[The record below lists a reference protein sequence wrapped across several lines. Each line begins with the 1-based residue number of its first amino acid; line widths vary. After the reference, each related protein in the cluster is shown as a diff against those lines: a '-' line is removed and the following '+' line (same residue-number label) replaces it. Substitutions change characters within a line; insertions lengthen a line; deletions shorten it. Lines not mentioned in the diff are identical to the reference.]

1 MIFTFKEI
9 KKSLS
14 YLSAEWYHNNN
25 VILIIISLNMISN
38 DIDLAA
44 KLLKQGEIVAIPTE
58 TVYGLAANAY
68 NPEAVEK
75 IFIAKQR
82 PKNDPLIV
90 HIHNIM
96 QLEDMIGEI
105 PHNASVLFTN
115 FWPGPL
121 TILFKNSKKKVP
133 DIVNSG
139 SPYVAV
145 RLPKNELTL
154 RLLSKLDFPIA
165 APSANLFQKTSP
177 TTPQHVEKQ
186 FGDKIP
192 MILDGGECH
201 VGVESTIVGF
211 DEEDEKTINVF
222 RLGGITVENL
232 KSVMHGFNIVIKG
245 GNYNLPGNAK
255 LHYST
260 NKPLILGNIDELLL
274 EHTDKKIGVLSF
286 QKDYNAEFQFILS
299 ERGNLEEA
307 AQNLYKGMQI
317 LDAMP
322 VDIILTE
329 LVPDNH
335 IGRAINDRLIR
346 ASAK

>member
-1 MIFTFKEI
+1 M
-9 KKSLS
+9 KKNKKK
-14 YLSAEWYHNNN
+14 NNDKQKT
-25 VILIIISLNMISN
+25 ILILT
-38 DIDLAA
+38 
-44 KLLKQGEIVAIPTE
+44 IVALIIALVAGGTYAWWTWVSGNNTNVNI
-58 TVYGLAANAY
+58 TVKG
-68 NPEAVEK
+68 
-75 IFIAKQR
+75 
-82 PKNDPLIV
+82 
-90 HIHNIM
+90 M
-96 QLEDMIGEI
+96 
-105 PHNASVLFTN
+105 T
-115 FWPGPL
+115 
-121 TILFKNSKKKVP
+121 
-133 DIVNSG
+133 
-139 SPYVAV
+139 
-145 RLPKNELTL
+145 
-154 RLLSKLDFPIA
+154 
-165 APSANLFQKTSP
+165 
-177 TTPQHVEKQ
+177 
-186 FGDKIP
+186 
-192 MILDGGECH
+192 MILDGGECR

-232 KSVMHGFNIVIKG
+232 KSVMRGFNIVIKG

-274 EHTDKKIGVLSF
+274 EHKDKKIGVLSF